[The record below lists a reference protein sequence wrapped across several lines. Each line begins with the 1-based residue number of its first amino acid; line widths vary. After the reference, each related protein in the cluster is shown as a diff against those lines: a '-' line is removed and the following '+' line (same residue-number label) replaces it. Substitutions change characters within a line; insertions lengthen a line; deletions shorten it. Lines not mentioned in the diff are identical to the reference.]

1 MMVFAYYGYRKSK
14 KMISENAERSSD
26 EGNHV
31 GKKASKERLVGIASY
46 FKRTLVMMVVLTII
60 AFSMIAATLL
70 IPNAKW
76 SRFMQDMTMITPY
89 TDDQTLSLLRSDWT
103 RMESKED
110 YQMIYQTINEIKGEN
125 GL

>member
-1 MMVFAYYGYRKSK
+1 
-14 KMISENAERSSD
+14 
-26 EGNHV
+26 
-31 GKKASKERLVGIASY
+31 
-46 FKRTLVMMVVLTII
+46 
-60 AFSMIAATLL
+60 
-70 IPNAKW
+70 
-76 SRFMQDMTMITPY
+76 MQDMTMITPY